1 VSLAKWNVKSFYRG
15 RDFLLLKKRF
25 CQLNAPPTLRAA
37 SRKLS
42 RQMCLYSLFSSFS
55 DLQEEQFGAVVLS
68 SCLSY
73 LLQIVNKIFIYHLMC
88 QTSLLYFSSFSFL
101 FCSRRCCSSAPL
113 LFFLFFFSSVM
124 QVCNKSLHVYNKS
137 LHLNFLP
144 SMQYL
149 PRLLFFLQYLVG
161 PT

>member
-1 VSLAKWNVKSFYRG
+1 MCLAKWNLNSFYRG

-25 CQLNAPPTLRAA
+25 CQLNAPPTLH
-37 SRKLS
+37 
-42 RQMCLYSLFSSFS
+42 
-55 DLQEEQFGAVVLS
+55 DLQEEQFGAVLLS
-68 SCLSY
+68 VLSY

-88 QTSLLYFSSFSFL
+88 QTSLLFLLFSVPTGAVVRRLFSSF
-101 FCSRRCCSSAPL
+101 CS
-113 LFFLFFFSSVM
+113 FFSSLM

>member
-1 VSLAKWNVKSFYRG
+1 VSLAKWNVNSFYRG

-88 QTSLLYFSSFSFL
+88 QTSLLYFSFLFPQVLQFGASFL
-101 FCSRRCCSSAPL
+101 LSI
-113 LFFLFFFSSVM
+113 LFFLLSCRFVIK
-124 QVCNKSLHVYNKS
+124 V
-137 LHLNFLP
+137 
-144 SMQYL
+144 SMYIIKVFIL
-149 PRLLFFLQYLVG
+149 IFFLQCNIFPDFPSFFNIL
-161 PT
+161 

>member
-55 DLQEEQFGAVVLS
+55 DLQEEQFSALCFFS

-88 QTSLLYFSSFSFL
+88 QTSLLFLLFSVPTGAAVRRLFSSFYS
-101 FCSRRCCSSAPL
+101 
-113 LFFLFFFSSVM
+113 FFSSLM

-149 PRLLFFLQYLVG
+149 PRLPFFLQYLVG

>member
-25 CQLNAPPTLRAA
+25 CQLNGPPTLRAA

-55 DLQEEQFGAVVLS
+55 DLQEEQFGAVLLS

-88 QTSLLYFSSFSFL
+88 QTSLLFLFFSVPAGAAVRRLFSSF
-101 FCSRRCCSSAPL
+101 CS
-113 LFFLFFFSSVM
+113 FFLLSCRFVTK
-124 QVCNKSLHVYNKS
+124 V
-137 LHLNFLP
+137 
-144 SMQYL
+144 SMYIIKVFIL
-149 PRLLFFLQYLVG
+149 IFFLQCNIFPDFSYFFNIL
-161 PT
+161 

>member
-42 RQMCLYSLFSSFS
+42 RQMCLYSLFSSFF
-55 DLQEEQFGAVVLS
+55 DLQEEQFVAVLLS

-73 LLQIVNKIFIYHLMC
+73 LLQIVNKIFVYHLIG
-88 QTSLLYFSSFSFL
+88 QTSLLFLFFSVPAGAAVRRLFSSF
-101 FCSRRCCSSAPL
+101 CS
-113 LFFLFFFSSVM
+113 FFLLSCRFVTK
-124 QVCNKSLHVYNKS
+124 V
-137 LHLNFLP
+137 
-144 SMQYL
+144 SMYIIKVFIL
-149 PRLLFFLQYLVG
+149 IFFLQCNIFPDFSYFFNIL
-161 PT
+161 